1 MTNNKSVVYDCVK
14 INTFTQACEVWQ
26 VADNQDMPL
35 AKADANIL
43 TFKIL
48 CFMAFVFIIK
58 QIKCQLFDKR
68 G

>member
-1 MTNNKSVVYDCVK
+1 MTKPVVYDCVK
-14 INTFTQACEVWQ
+14 INTSTQMCEVWQ
-26 VADNQDMPL
+26 VAEIQEMPL

-48 CFMAFVFIIK
+48 CFMAFVFVVK
-58 QIKCQLFDKR
+58 QIKRQLFDKR

>member
-1 MTNNKSVVYDCVK
+1 MTDKPVVYDCVK
-14 INTFTQACEVWQ
+14 INMSTQTCQVWQ
-26 VADNQDMPL
+26 VAETEMPL

-58 QIKCQLFDKR
+58 QIKRQLFDKSR